1 MLPAEKVL
9 MAVLLFGGYFWLRA
23 RARALN
29 LANQQGKVVVG
40 VFVVLTGL
48 LMGEKAFFDHWHFG
62 LYTDLLL
69 RVAMAAASFAF
80 VGLVFLKPGKA
91 GAEEEDAGDG
101 TQGAAPRESKGP

>member
-23 RARALN
+23 RARAMN

-40 VFVVLTGL
+40 VFVILTGL

-80 VGLVFLKPGKA
+80 VGLVFLKPGKPDAEAA
-91 GAEEEDAGDG
+91 GEGP
-101 TQGAAPRESKGP
+101 QGARTPGETKGP